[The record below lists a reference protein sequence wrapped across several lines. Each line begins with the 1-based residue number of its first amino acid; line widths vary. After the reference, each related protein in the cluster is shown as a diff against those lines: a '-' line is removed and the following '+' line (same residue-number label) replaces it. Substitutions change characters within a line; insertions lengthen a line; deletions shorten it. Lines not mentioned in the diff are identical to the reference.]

1 MSKVKVCMVIAV
13 SLLVCACSGGNKQE
27 GFRRGVYLTH
37 PTQVSGDV
45 VKSYPGIIE
54 AAHEINLGFKTA
66 GQISRI
72 HVKEGDYV
80 RRGQLLA
87 TLDDADYR
95 LAVEASQVRYDQL
108 ADETQ
113 RTEQL
118 FKAKSVSA
126 NDYEKASA
134 GLKQLGVQLRAD
146 KNKLA
151 YTRLYA
157 PTDGYVQS
165 VNFSPAEM
173 VDAGT
178 SVFRIMD
185 VSRFEVAADIP
196 VDEYLRRKDFVRFCC
211 RAVDDVRYMPM
222 RLLSLTPK
230 ADGNQLYRMRLAF
243 ADAGAARH
251 LTAGMNI
258 EAQFT
263 IAVSDTAGV
272 AACTLP
278 MHAVFNDGGQDF
290 VWVVEADSAV
300 RRTAVTLGGIADGGT
315 VVVTDGISTGDRV
328 VRAGVEYLQDDEKVN
343 ILPAQAETNVG
354 DIL

>member
-118 FKAKSVSA
+118 FKAKSVST

-157 PTDGYVQS
+157 PTDGYVRS

-230 ADGNQLYRMRLAF
+230 ADGNQLYRLRLAF
-243 ADAGAARH
+243 ETEPDRT
-251 LTAGMNI
+251 LTAGMNVEVRVDI
-258 EAQFT
+258 AGAQGGL
-263 IAVSDTAGV
+263 AYS
-272 AACTLP
+272 LP
-278 MHAVFNDGGQDF
+278 FSAVFQKEGKAC
-290 VWVVEADSAV
+290 VWVLRSDSTVE
-300 RRTAVTLGGIADGGT
+300 RRIVTIDKT
-315 VVVTDGISTGDRV
+315 VTDGHILVIGGLTGNERI
-328 VRAGVEYLQDDEKVN
+328 VRSGVGALTEGEKVRV
-343 ILPAQAETNVG
+343 IERPSETNVG
-354 DIL
+354 GLL